1 MASWYLE
8 KLLPYYPPVLP
19 RNMCLVRHF
28 HFSVLAPKKSTI
40 WGGIGLFPVAFA
52 APASLGCFL
61 SLTFFHPQ
69 LLERG
74 YHRAKADLDLAT

>member
-8 KLLPYYPPVLP
+8 KLLPYLPPILP
-19 RNMCLVRHF
+19 RNMCTVRHF
-28 HFSVLAPKKSTI
+28 HFSVITPKKSTI

-52 APASLGCFL
+52 APASLGYLL
-61 SLTFFHPQ
+61 SLTVLHPQ

-74 YHRAKADLDLAT
+74 CHIAKADVDLSK